1 MNKVLIKNGTLI
13 FPHSNQMREADVLID
28 DGVIIQIG
36 SGINDRKAETINA
49 SGYLVGPG
57 FINLHVHFREPG
69 EEKKEDL
76 FSGSRAA
83 VKGGF
88 TSVLCMPNTRPPIDS
103 PLLISYL
110 LNRAREVGFINIF
123 PAAAISLG
131 LEGKMMTDVGLLMN
145 AGAKALS
152 DDGKCVKDSRLLY
165 RLMTYSQ
172 YFHIPLIL
180 HEEDVDIAGE
190 GQVNEGSMAV
200 KMGYRSLPKTAEDS
214 MIARDLVLAH
224 STGANVHFTHLSTA
238 FGVKLIE
245 WFQSQGAKVSADVT
259 PHHLLLDDQSVIK
272 YGSQAKV
279 KPPLRDKTDIV
290 ALKEGIQRGII
301 GILASDHAPHTDED
315 KECDFNEA
323 AFGISNLE
331 ISVPLY
337 VKALIDDQ
345 FINWLDF
352 WKLLSFHPAQFLGLT
367 KKGILE
373 IGMDA
378 DISIIDPET
387 HHEVK
392 VNEFASKGKNCPFN
406 GWQLKGWPVATIVK
420 GKILMKDSQL
430 EV

>member
-13 FPHSNQMREADVLID
+13 LPQKDWTIEADVLID
-28 DGVIIQIG
+28 DGVIVQIEP
-36 SGINDRKAETINA
+36 GINDVKAEMINA

-110 LNRAREVGFINIF
+110 LSRAREVGLVNVF
-123 PAAAISLG
+123 PTAAISLG
-131 LEGKMMTDVGLLMN
+131 LEGRAMTDLGLLVN

-165 RLMTYSQ
+165 LLMTYSR
-172 YFHIPLIL
+172 YFHLPIIL
-180 HEEDVDIAGE
+180 HEEDIDIAGE

-200 KMGYRSLPKTAEDS
+200 KMGYRSLPKVAEDS
-214 MIARDLVLAH
+214 IVARDLVLAH
-224 STGANVHFTHLSTA
+224 STGAAVHFTHLSTA
-238 FGVKLIE
+238 LSVKLIE
-245 WFQSQGAKVSADVT
+245 WFQNQGAKVSADVT
-259 PHHLLLDDQSVIK
+259 PHHLLLDDQSIIQ

-279 KPPLRDKTDIV
+279 KPPLRDQTDID
-290 ALKEGIQRGII
+290 ALKEGIQRGVI
-301 GILASDHAPHTDED
+301 GILASDHAPHTYED
-315 KECDFNEA
+315 KEGDFNEA

-331 ISVPLY
+331 IAVPLY

-345 FINWLDF
+345 SINWLDL
-352 WKLLSFHPAQFLGLT
+352 WKLLSLNPAQFLGLT
-367 KKGILE
+367 KKGKLE

-378 DISIIDPET
+378 DITIIDPDT

-392 VNEFASKGKNCPFN
+392 VEEFISKGKNCPFD
-406 GWQLKGWPVATIVK
+406 GWQLKGWPVATIVN
-420 GKILMKDSQL
+420 GKIMMRDSKL

>member
-1 MNKVLIKNGTLI
+1 MNKLLIKNGTLI
-13 FPHSNQMREADVLID
+13 LPHSNQMREADVLID
-28 DGVIIQIG
+28 EGVIIQVG
-36 SGINDRKAETINA
+36 SGISDRKAETINA

-57 FINLHVHFREPG
+57 FVNLHVHFREPG

-110 LNRAREVGFINIF
+110 LDRAREVGLINIF

-131 LEGKMMTDVGLLMN
+131 LEGKAMTDLGLLKK
-145 AGAKALS
+145 AGARALS
-152 DDGKCVKDSRLLY
+152 DDGKGVKDSRLLY

-172 YFHIPLIL
+172 YFHMPLIL

-200 KMGYRSLPKTAEDS
+200 KMGYRPLPKAAEDS

-238 FGVKLIE
+238 LSVKLIE

-259 PHHLLLDDQSVIK
+259 PHHLLLDDQSVI
-272 YGSQAKV
+272 YFGSQVKV
-279 KPPLRDKTDIV
+279 KPPLRDQTDIV

-315 KECDFNEA
+315 KVGDFSEA

-345 FINWLDF
+345 SINWLDF
-352 WKLLSFHPAQFLGLT
+352 WKLLSFNPARFLGLT
-367 KKGILE
+367 KKGSLE

-378 DISIIDPET
+378 DITIIDPDT
-387 HHEVK
+387 HHKVE
-392 VNEFASKGKNCPFN
+392 VNEFFSKGKNCPFD
-406 GWQLKGWPVATIVK
+406 GWPLKGWPVVTIVK
-420 GKILMKDSQL
+420 GKILMRNSKL